1 MNFLN
6 TASARAWLATTCLA
20 LCRVASAA
28 SPASAE
34 QPAAPI
40 PEAAISRP
48 SLAEI
53 SSPDVLRAYL
63 RTKDEVRNSRYAQ
76 QTNRFCF
83 LKLAPR
89 AGLQG
94 SRGSMLMIWH
104 NGGEILNSRGRVAIG
119 DEAVSLGQAE
129 ALAKSVNLATDV
141 VESEEQI
148 AGSTFLV
155 DRAWVNRTV
164 SNCKKA
170 GRTVVVHPLKK
181 GKR

>member
-1 MNFLN
+1 MN
-6 TASARAWLATTCLA
+6 TIHARTWLAATCAA
-20 LCRVASAA
+20 LCSVASAA
-28 SPASAE
+28 SAVSAE
-34 QPAAPI
+34 QPAAAI

-53 SSPDVLRAYL
+53 SSPAVLRAYL

-94 SRGSMLMIWH
+94 SRGNMLMIWH
-104 NGGEILNSRGRVAIG
+104 NGGEILNSRGRVATG
-119 DEAVSLGQAE
+119 DEAASLGQAE

-155 DRAWVNRTV
+155 DRAWVERIV
-164 SNCKKA
+164 SACHKT
-170 GRTVVVHPLKK
+170 GRTVTITAPRK
-181 GKR
+181 GRR